1 VLETELPRGLALALV
16 PELVLGLDRPGF
28 GPPPVACC
36 TPARMGDC
44 CRYGCSCEVGA
55 SAIASAARL
64 VEAVFGREVDPV
76 PGMPWNV
83 AERGKNGRAVGSASV
98 SLQSS
103 MTESLRDCGRD
114 SEPPAEEP
122 SRSRS
127 SSSIPENG
135 RFREMRGWSASA
147 GGWKENGESYPP
159 PTEGS
164 VASEAV
170 PYPDDE
176 RANSEDP

>member
-1 VLETELPRGLALALV
+1 
-16 PELVLGLDRPGF
+16 
-28 GPPPVACC
+28 
-36 TPARMGDC
+36 MGDSC
-44 CRYGCSCEVGA
+44 WYGCSYVVGA
-55 SAIASAARL
+55 SPIASAARL

-76 PGMPWNV
+76 PGTPWNV
-83 AERGKNGRAVGSASV
+83 AERGKNGRVVGSASV

-103 MTESLRDCGRD
+103 MTESLRDWGRD

-135 RFREMRGWSASA
+135 RFREMTGWSASA
-147 GGWKENGESYPP
+147 GGWKENGESYPL

-164 VASEAV
+164 AASEVV

-176 RANSEDP
+176 RTNSEDP

>member
-1 VLETELPRGLALALV
+1 MLATELPRGLVHALV
-16 PELVLGLDRPGF
+16 PEPELGLGLDRPAF
-28 GPPPVACC
+28 PPVAC
-36 TPARMGDC
+36 TPVRIGDW
-44 CRYGCSCEVGA
+44 CRYGCSYEEGA

-64 VEAVFGREVDPV
+64 VEAVFGRELDPV
-76 PGMPWNV
+76 PGTPWNV
-83 AERGKNGRAVGSASV
+83 AESGKKGRVVGSASV

-103 MTESLRDCGRD
+103 MTESLRDWGRD

-135 RFREMRGWSASA
+135 RFRETIDWSASA

-159 PTEGS
+159 PIEES
-164 VASEAV
+164 AASEV
-170 PYPDDE
+170 GPYPDDD
-176 RANSEDP
+176 RASSADP